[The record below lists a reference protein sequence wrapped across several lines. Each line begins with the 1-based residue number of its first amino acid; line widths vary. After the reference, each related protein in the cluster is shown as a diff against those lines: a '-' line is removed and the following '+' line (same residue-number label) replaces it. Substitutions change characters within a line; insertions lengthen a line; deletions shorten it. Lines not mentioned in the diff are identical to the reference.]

1 MFDDYTRLTEG
12 QSCPVTIIETVKGEQ
27 ISLPDAITA
36 KPFMISFYI
45 GQCHHCGK
53 AMQFVEDH
61 IWKSLRDQI
70 KIIFICRSHTQDEV
84 EDLQREKGWTFTCAA
99 DPDRSIYDLFAE
111 KKVPRTYLFN
121 AEGELVYQVRGYNEE
136 EYLEL
141 MGIILELLGDSGSTP
156 E

>member
-27 ISLPDAITA
+27 ISLQDATNA
-36 KPFMISFYI
+36 KPFIINFFI
-45 GQCHHCGK
+45 GQCPHCSK
-53 AMQFVEDH
+53 TIQFIEDH
-61 IWKSLRDQI
+61 IWKILESRI
-70 KIIFICRSHTQDEV
+70 KIISICRNHTQDEV
-84 EDLQREKGWTFTCAA
+84 AELQRDKGWNITLAA